1 MFCISVT
8 SLFGYHLY
16 LVTRNQTTLESFRAP
31 IFRPNLVPDKRGFH
45 LGTMNNVQEVFGD
58 TRFLWFFP
66 VNSGLGDGIC
76 FPQRSTF
83 SQHDEEMGYLEASTA
98 PTVSNHLKR
107 VRKLN
112 YPIIPKKLYSV
123 LLATIV
129 CFFQPRSA
137 QPLQNGHMS
146 RRIFG
151 TNRNRGHKDIQ
162 SSINRTEN
170 YDELVPMINATTFED
185 EDSEGK

>member
-66 VNSGLGDGIC
+66 VNSALGDGIC
-76 FPQRSTF
+76 FPQRSTC
-83 SQHDEEMGYLEASTA
+83 SQHDEEMGYLQASTV
-98 PTVSNHLKR
+98 PTVSHHLKC
-107 VRKLN
+107 VRTI
-112 YPIIPKKLYSV
+112 YRPIRYITYSI
-123 LLATIV
+123 LIATIV
-129 CFFQPRSA
+129 YFF
-137 QPLQNGHMS
+137 S
-146 RRIFG
+146 RGAPSHYKMVICQEIFVQIDIEG
-151 TNRNRGHKDIQ
+151 TKIFRA
-162 SSINRTEN
+162 
-170 YDELVPMINATTFED
+170 M
-185 EDSEGK
+185 

>member
-83 SQHDEEMGYLEASTA
+83 LGKTQLVLNSE
-98 PTVSNHLKR
+98 SNIKEIPS
-107 VRKLN
+107 VIDKELN
-112 YPIIPKKLYSV
+112 WK
-123 LLATIV
+123 
-129 CFFQPRSA
+129 
-137 QPLQNGHMS
+137 QNG
-146 RRIFG
+146 
-151 TNRNRGHKDIQ
+151 K
-162 SSINRTEN
+162 
-170 YDELVPMINATTFED
+170 
-185 EDSEGK
+185 KC

>member
-98 PTVSNHLKR
+98 PTVSNHVKR
-107 VRKLN
+107 VRK
-112 YPIIPKKLYSV
+112 P
-123 LLATIV
+123 
-129 CFFQPRSA
+129 
-137 QPLQNGHMS
+137 
-146 RRIFG
+146 
-151 TNRNRGHKDIQ
+151 
-162 SSINRTEN
+162 
-170 YDELVPMINATTFED
+170 
-185 EDSEGK
+185 DSLHVIYH

>member
-83 SQHDEEMGYLEASTA
+83 SQHDEEMGYLEASTV
-98 PTVSNHLKR
+98 PTVSNHFKR

-112 YPIIPKKLYSV
+112 YPIMIPKKLYSV

-129 CFFQPRSA
+129 CFFF
-137 QPLQNGHMS
+137 S
-146 RRIFG
+146 RGAPSHYKMVICQEEFLVRIE
-151 TNRNRGHKDIQ
+151 I
-162 SSINRTEN
+162 
-170 YDELVPMINATTFED
+170 ED
-185 EDSEGK
+185 TKIFRAA

>member
-1 MFCISVT
+1 MVCLYFNNFPQNYYAISKNWVWYSICFRFHILFLFFVSGMFCISVT

-66 VNSGLGDGIC
+66 VNSALGDGIC

-83 SQHDEEMGYLEASTA
+83 SQHDEEMGYLQASTV
-98 PTVSNHLKR
+98 PTVSHHLKCKSYR
-107 VRKLN
+107 
-112 YPIIPKKLYSV
+112 PISY
-123 LLATIV
+123 
-129 CFFQPRSA
+129 
-137 QPLQNGHMS
+137 MS
-146 RRIFG
+146 I
-151 TNRNRGHKDIQ
+151 
-162 SSINRTEN
+162 
-170 YDELVPMINATTFED
+170 
-185 EDSEGK
+185 

>member
-83 SQHDEEMGYLEASTA
+83 SQHDEEMGYLEASTV
-98 PTVSNHLKR
+98 PTVSNHLKC

-112 YPIIPKKLYSV
+112 YPICYIIPKNLYSV
-123 LLATIV
+123 LIATIV
-129 CFFQPRSA
+129 CLFF
-137 QPLQNGHMS
+137 S
-146 RRIFG
+146 RGAPSHYRMVICQEEFLVRIE
-151 TNRNRGHKDIQ
+151 I
-162 SSINRTEN
+162 
-170 YDELVPMINATTFED
+170 ED
-185 EDSEGK
+185 TKIFRAA

>member
-1 MFCISVT
+1 MWYSICFRFHILFLFFVSGMFCISVT

-83 SQHDEEMGYLEASTA
+83 SQHDEEMGYLEASTV
-98 PTVSNHLKR
+98 PTVSKHFER

-112 YPIIPKKLYSV
+112 YKYLYSV
-123 LLATIV
+123 LLATLV
-129 CFFQPRSA
+129 CFFSA
-137 QPLQNGHMS
+137 EEHPAITKWSYVKKN
-146 RRIFG
+146 FWY
-151 TNRNRGHKDIQ
+151 
-162 SSINRTEN
+162 E
-170 YDELVPMINATTFED
+170 
-185 EDSEGK
+185 

>member
-1 MFCISVT
+1 MFFRFHILFLFFVSGMFCISVT

-66 VNSGLGDGIC
+66 VDSGLGDGIC

-83 SQHDEEMGYLEASTA
+83 SQHDEEMGYLEASTV
-98 PTVSNHLKR
+98 PTVRNHLECVK
-107 VRKLN
+107 KIN
-112 YPIIPKKLYSV
+112 YPIIFKAVVLHFNTYNHLYFSAEEHPAITKRSYVKK
-123 LLATIV
+123 
-129 CFFQPRSA
+129 
-137 QPLQNGHMS
+137 
-146 RRIFG
+146 
-151 TNRNRGHKDIQ
+151 
-162 SSINRTEN
+162 
-170 YDELVPMINATTFED
+170 TFWY
-185 EDSEGK
+185 K

>member
-1 MFCISVT
+1 MSQNVSPYSIYFRFHILFLFFVSGMFCISVT

-66 VNSGLGDGIC
+66 VDSGLGDGIC

-83 SQHDEEMGYLEASTA
+83 SQHDEEMGYLEASTV
-98 PTVSNHLKR
+98 PTVSNHLKC

-112 YPIIPKKLYSV
+112 
-123 LLATIV
+123 
-129 CFFQPRSA
+129 
-137 QPLQNGHMS
+137 
-146 RRIFG
+146 
-151 TNRNRGHKDIQ
+151 
-162 SSINRTEN
+162 
-170 YDELVPMINATTFED
+170 
-185 EDSEGK
+185 

>member
-66 VNSGLGDGIC
+66 VNSALGDGIC
-76 FPQRSTF
+76 FPQRSTC
-83 SQHDEEMGYLEASTA
+83 SQHDEEMGYLQASTV
-98 PTVSNHLKR
+98 PTVSHHLKCKSYR
-107 VRKLN
+107 
-112 YPIIPKKLYSV
+112 PISYINVLHSNSYNRLYFLAEERPVIAKWSYVKKFSY
-123 LLATIV
+123 
-129 CFFQPRSA
+129 
-137 QPLQNGHMS
+137 
-146 RRIFG
+146 
-151 TNRNRGHKDIQ
+151 
-162 SSINRTEN
+162 E
-170 YDELVPMINATTFED
+170 
-185 EDSEGK
+185 